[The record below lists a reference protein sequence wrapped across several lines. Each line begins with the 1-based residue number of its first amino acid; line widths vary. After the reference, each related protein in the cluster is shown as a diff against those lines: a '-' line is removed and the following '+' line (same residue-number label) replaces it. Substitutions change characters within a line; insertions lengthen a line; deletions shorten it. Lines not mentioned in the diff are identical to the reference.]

1 MVFMKYFGR
10 VFFIFLLLSAVTY
23 SAMADGET
31 HLIKYAEGMPGD
43 KTLERAAT
51 MQVKIPVMCR
61 EWHIWW
67 GAPVGVNPHIPRWQ
81 HWNNLNYYGQYDPQK
96 TLEQLVPGT
105 SWRRWI
111 MSNGYPLLGPYDA
124 AQPDIIRW
132 QLETARNA
140 GLECLHIHL
149 WPSISDEGIDFT
161 PLPVFEQILDT
172 AAAMKYPVAVHD
184 EIQFRRP
191 PFKAQLLDN
200 SIKRAAMLVKR
211 YGGHPGWYKIDNM
224 PVYYFQNWSA
234 WLKPADMQ
242 TFFAEVEKQAGPVY
256 WMVEQGDSDEVFRI
270 PQVKAVLSHNNAWF
284 LHVPPY
290 GQNPHPWNDMI
301 AHIEKAGKLARKY
314 NKKYGVL
321 IFAKFNQTHARKTM
335 PGGGVIPADE
345 GNFLLDSV
353 EKSLQCKPDFLLLTQ
368 WNDFEECGF
377 IEPAWDFDGFNGD
390 PYRYCRIV
398 AAMTGKK
405 FTLAKLPDRNQLDP
419 YIRFKLFGDSAPG
432 DMGPVAHY
440 PVINGTKLNMTWA
453 PDGPP
458 PTEVRLVQNELAVW
472 QPEMYVYHPDQKLR
486 LGNWS
491 HLERNGELSGNREL
505 RFYAPGLV
513 ATTPQIIWIGIKAF
527 IPEGTQMTVNY
538 RGPHEYFRIDSRW
551 ELRQV
556 QLDKGFSWSLPDK
569 SKYYW
574 LPLYSA
580 GFTGAEGDLLIRLG
594 GKKEPIYLRE
604 IVLWAPWLKGAD
616 YKPESSLELKG
627 VDITR
632 PLVVVGYDKAG
643 NAGQPLLISQ
653 DITSVKKQ

>member
-1 MVFMKYFGR
+1 MKYFR
-10 VFFIFLLLSAVTY
+10 QVFFIYLLLSAVTY
-23 SAMADGET
+23 SAMADEET
-31 HLIKYAEGMPGD
+31 HLRKYADGIPGD

-81 HWNNLNYYGQYDPQK
+81 HWNNLYYYGQSDPQK

-191 PFKAQLLDN
+191 NVTKAQLLSN
-200 SIKRAAMLVKR
+200 SIKRTAMLVKR
-211 YGGHPGWYKIDNM
+211 YGNHPGWYKIDNM
-224 PVYYFQNWSA
+224 PVYYFQNWSH
-234 WLKPADMQ
+234 WLRTQDMK
-242 TFFAEVEKQAGPVY
+242 TYFEEVEKQAGPVY
-256 WMVEQGDSDEVFRI
+256 WMVEQNGDEEVFKI
-270 PQVKAVLSHNNAWF
+270 PQIKAVLCSNNVSFIFA
-284 LHVPPY
+284 PPY
-290 GQNPHPWNDMI
+290 GNEPHSWDQLLTTI
-301 AHIEKAGKLARKY
+301 KRDSELAQKY
-314 NKKYGVL
+314 HKKFGLTVYTR
-321 IFAKFNQTHARKTM
+321 FDPSHARKIEKGKSVM
-335 PGGGVIPADE
+335 SADN
-345 GNFLLDSV
+345 GNFMLDSI
-353 EKSLQCKPDFLLLTQ
+353 EKGLKFKPDFIVLTQ
-368 WNDFEECGF
+368 WNDFEECAF

-440 PVINGTKLNMTWA
+440 PVINGTKLNVTWA

-458 PTEVRLVQNELAVW
+458 LTEVRLVQNELAVW

-491 HLERNGELSGNREL
+491 HLGQNGELSGNREL
-505 RFYAPGLV
+505 RFYAPGMV
-513 ATTPQIIWIGIKAF
+513 AATPQIIWIGIKAF

-551 ELRQV
+551 ESRQV
-556 QLDKGFSWSLPDK
+556 QLDKGFSWPMPDK

-604 IVLWAPWLKGAD
+604 IILWAPWFKGVD
-616 YKPESSLELKG
+616 HKPESSLDLKD